1 MPHDNPA
8 LQASL
13 GRIRSNIDRFA
24 TAFYLAL
31 YQRAPG
37 LRRLFGS
44 PEQERRKLGAML
56 ATLGNLQ
63 HWDKLEPALHK
74 LGERHVQYG
83 VETRDYPSL
92 LDAFLDGVREIEG
105 EYAAQSCPA
114 WQTLFSMVIAT
125 MTSRLTGAARSPAAA
140 VAAAEAASPL
150 LQAAR
155 EARLLDAADARPLL
169 RDIQPPAAGTLPRAT
184 APEDG
189 AATAVLATATPHL
202 PAGCETLFAEVGG
215 MAAITRVHERFYT
228 ELFADDWLGGFFAT
242 KNQASLVHK
251 QTRFMAAAFGGPDEY
266 RWDSPAL
273 AHMHMQ
279 VSDEQADIREIYLRN
294 AIRAEG
300 FSASIEERWLATDQ
314 AFRPAIV
321 KDSVA
326 DCVLRH
332 PGQMAV
338 SVRKP
343 VGYKPPRLQARAVE
357 VPV

>member
-1 MPHDNPA
+1 MSHDDPA

-13 GRIRSNIDRFA
+13 GRIRANIDRFA
-24 TAFYLAL
+24 TAFYQAL
-31 YQRAPG
+31 YLRAPG

-44 PEQERRKLGAML
+44 PDQERRKLGAML

-74 LGERHVQYG
+74 LGERHLQYG

-92 LDAFLDGVREIEG
+92 LEAFLDGVREIDG
-105 EYAAQSCPA
+105 ELATQSCPA
-114 WQTLFSMVIAT
+114 WQTLFSVVIAT
-125 MTSRLTGAARSPAAA
+125 MTARLAGPGPRAMPPGAATAAGGQSSLLH
-140 VAAAEAASPL
+140 AAL
-150 LQAAR
+150 D
-155 EARLLDAADARPLL
+155 ARLLDSEAGATLTAAPPL
-169 RDIQPPAAGTLPRAT
+169 PP
-184 APEDG
+184 
-189 AATAVLATATPHL
+189 
-202 PAGCETLFAEVGG
+202 GCETLYTEVGG

-266 RWDSPAL
+266 RWESPAL
-273 AHMHMQ
+273 AHMHMH
-279 VSDEQADIREIYLRN
+279 VSDEQADIRETYLRN
-294 AIRAEG
+294 ALRAEG

-321 KDSVA
+321 KASPA
-326 DCVLRH
+326 ECVLRH

-338 SVRKP
+338 VVRKP
-343 VGYKPPRLQARAVE
+343 IGYQPPRLQPRHAEA
-357 VPV
+357 PA

>member
-1 MPHDNPA
+1 MPHDDPT

-13 GRIRSNIDRFA
+13 TRIRANVDRFA
-24 TAFYLAL
+24 NAFYSAL
-31 YQRAPG
+31 YTRAPA

-92 LDAFLDGVREIEG
+92 LEAFLDGVREIEG

-125 MTSRLTGAARSPAAA
+125 MTARLAAAARLPSAN
-140 VAAAEAASPL
+140 PL

-155 EARLLDAADARPLL
+155 DARLLDDADARP
-169 RDIQPPAAGTLPRAT
+169 RDRNSGSSGGE
-184 APEDG
+184 APSPDRRMQRQDG
-189 AATAVLATATPHL
+189 APAPALAAPHL
-202 PAGCETLFAEVGG
+202 PAGCDTLFNEVGG

-228 ELFADDWLGGFFAT
+228 DMFADDWLGGFFAT

-266 RWDSPAL
+266 RWESPAL
-273 AHMHMQ
+273 AHMHMH
-279 VSDEQADIREIYLRN
+279 VSDEQADIRETYLRN

-321 KDSVA
+321 KASET

-338 SVRKP
+338 VVRKP
-343 VGYKPPRLQARAVE
+343 IGYQPPRLQPRTAE
-357 VPV
+357 VPA